1 MRWREALFFLS
12 VAVARPVPANQA
24 YDELYRLYDYPPTLS
39 RSAVPVCFHHGC
51 ATVRQVRIDDADWE
65 RVISHL
71 LPAAS
76 DATGEREQIRRA
88 IAELEQ
94 VTGVLA
100 GTAGD
105 RGGDLSGL
113 GTLDPQM
120 DCIDESSNT
129 TTYLTLLEQHG
140 LLRWHSVE
148 RRAHRGYLFF
158 GGWPHYTAVIRDR
171 GTDRRWVV
179 DSWFRDNG
187 QPPEVVELELWKAGW
202 DPEDP
207 APQSR

>member
-76 DATGEREQIRRA
+76 DATGERP
-88 IAELEQ
+88 
-94 VTGVLA
+94 V
-100 GTAGD
+100 
-105 RGGDLSGL
+105 
-113 GTLDPQM
+113 
-120 DCIDESSNT
+120 
-129 TTYLTLLEQHG
+129 
-140 LLRWHSVE
+140 
-148 RRAHRGYLFF
+148 
-158 GGWPHYTAVIRDR
+158 
-171 GTDRRWVV
+171 
-179 DSWFRDNG
+179 
-187 QPPEVVELELWKAGW
+187 
-202 DPEDP
+202 
-207 APQSR
+207 